1 MGLNR
6 GHTQPQLTQQQQL
19 EQAQQK
25 AAEREQQRPQVE
37 EQVNKILGD
46 KLSALSTTEQQT
58 LKQALTNSALQQGGR
73 RPTIQHIGVDKQGNL
88 QLYLNNSRDITL
100 EPTKV
105 LGHPPSAS
113 LNKPAPT
120 LAACKPGDPL
130 PGNHLPPQTAGDRK
144 VSSSAALNPLF
155 KSAEI
160 LKSPLQRE
168 LEFWNSPREDKE
180 RVMRAYQKDSENITR
195 EVLPKLHRQLNQI
208 KTQYDKTSMLPWK
221 ERPLKKQLSKQI
233 HTIEQKIEY
242 QQDTLV
248 RNRQQSNKI
257 FEHLNP
263 GTAYMQASP
272 GREEQAS
279 LNRAAEKQ
287 QRAIENIDNWR
298 TGPVLGGPAMVAN
311 AMGAPPEVVR
321 QLREAGEGLAAG
333 YGVRSGRPNS
343 GINRGPTHQGS
354 SLNYRPVKSGNS
366 NTYGIK
372 NNTSTLTLNRAQGNL
387 ERNATDLKIE
397 QTAKNLQQKLN
408 VTINTQQ
415 FKETYNRAG
424 SAKREIDT
432 LADNIASKYDGTVAK
447 APLKSIE
454 RSMEKIAMDY
464 NGDSRQIKDL
474 ARNTIIVDQ
483 KNIPNVLNELK
494 AAGAK
499 IKEHTTENNALG
511 YTGFNAVLQTRSGI
525 SSEIQVNT
533 PGMIYAKEPAH
544 IAKSM
549 MGDKLYNDI
558 ANKAGVEGG
567 QGHKLYEQWRV
578 LDSESLKAKE
588 IAEQSRQYHSTIR
601 RLTNDQ

>member
-195 EVLPKLHRQLNQI
+195 EVLPKLHRQLNQL
-208 KTQYDKTSMLPWK
+208 KTQYDNTSMLPWK

-257 FEHLNP
+257 L
-263 GTAYMQASP
+263 
-272 GREEQAS
+272 
-279 LNRAAEKQ
+279 
-287 QRAIENIDNWR
+287 
-298 TGPVLGGPAMVAN
+298 
-311 AMGAPPEVVR
+311 
-321 QLREAGEGLAAG
+321 
-333 YGVRSGRPNS
+333 
-343 GINRGPTHQGS
+343 
-354 SLNYRPVKSGNS
+354 
-366 NTYGIK
+366 
-372 NNTSTLTLNRAQGNL
+372 NTSTRAQPICKPV
-387 ERNATDLKIE
+387 RD
-397 QTAKNLQQKLN
+397 AKNRHRSIGQQKN
-408 VTINTQQ
+408 SN
-415 FKETYNRAG
+415 AP
-424 SAKREIDT
+424 
-432 LADNIASKYDGTVAK
+432 SKILIT
-447 APLKSIE
+447 
-454 RSMEKIAMDY
+454 
-464 NGDSRQIKDL
+464 
-474 ARNTIIVDQ
+474 
-483 KNIPNVLNELK
+483 
-494 AAGAK
+494 GAQ
-499 IKEHTTENNALG
+499 AL
-511 YTGFNAVLQTRSGI
+511 Y
-525 SSEIQVNT
+525 
-533 PGMIYAKEPAH
+533 
-544 IAKSM
+544 
-549 MGDKLYNDI
+549 
-558 ANKAGVEGG
+558 
-567 QGHKLYEQWRV
+567 
-578 LDSESLKAKE
+578 
-588 IAEQSRQYHSTIR
+588 
-601 RLTNDQ
+601 